1 MLLKLIMEAALPERQ
16 IQVLHEVGQGLG
28 QVLNLEQAL
37 EALHQ
42 ILCRSTSLKHV
53 SVTLKD
59 PENGQWHCRASR
71 DLLPEGQSRA
81 GCRPGEG
88 LPGSILMT
96 AQPFVIPARG
106 QEPLLVNQ
114 TRARQLPKEQISFI
128 GVPLLRH
135 GSPLGVLLVDR
146 LFGGQV
152 SLEEDVRFLSI
163 MAALLSPFLGPE
175 ELERVGEESLE
186 LENPALRLEL
196 SGKARNFSI
205 VGQSPAILK
214 AQQLLTKLAPGRAPV
229 LLIGES
235 GTGKA
240 LMARMTH
247 ALSPRARYPFLKINC
262 ASLPENLL
270 AAELLGYEKDAIPGA
285 VKARPGRLEE
295 ADGGSIFLEEIAAL
309 PLNLQAGLVRFL
321 QEMEIQ
327 RLGSSRTRKVD
338 VRLLADTFQ
347 DLDAAV
353 QAGSFRED
361 LYYLLSHGSVR
372 IPPLR
377 ERRPDIPLLLN
388 HFLDKVSKENGQRFY
403 LTQEAL
409 EILQDYAWPG
419 NVREMENL
427 VERLG
432 MVVAG
437 PEIGVKDLP
446 PYLAPARKAQAADQA
461 FLARLKDMEKREI
474 LAALERNRWIQSQ
487 AAMDLGL
494 TLRQIGY
501 RVKQFGLETFIKEQR
516 GQNRSE

>member
-1 MLLKLIMEAALPERQ
+1 MEAEAALPELQ
-16 IQVLHEVGQGLG
+16 IQVLCEVGQALG
-28 QVLNLEQAL
+28 QALSLEQAL
-37 EALHQ
+37 EALHE
-42 ILCRSTSLKHV
+42 ILCRSTSLKHA

-59 PENGQWHCRASR
+59 PENGQWRCRASR

-88 LPGSILMT
+88 LAGSLLMT
-96 AQPFVIPARG
+96 AQPFAIPAMG
-106 QEPLLVNQ
+106 QEPVFFNQ
-114 TRARQLPKEQISFI
+114 TQARQLHKEQISFI

-146 LFGGQV
+146 LFGDQV
-152 SLEEDVRFLSI
+152 SLEEDVRFLI
-163 MAALLSPFLGPE
+163 IVAALLSPFLDPE
-175 ELERVGEESLE
+175 KTERVGEKSLE
-186 LENPALRLEL
+186 LENPSLRLEL
-196 SGKARNFSI
+196 SGKARNFFI

-247 ALSPRARYPFLKINC
+247 ELSPRARYPFLKINC

-295 ADGGSIFLEEIAAL
+295 ADGGSIFLEEIREL
-309 PLNLQAGLVRFL
+309 PLNLQARLVRFL

-327 RLGSSRTRKVD
+327 RLGSSRARKVD

-347 DLDAAV
+347 DLDDAV

-377 ERRPDIPLLLN
+377 ERRQDIPFLLN
-388 HFLDKVSKENGQRFY
+388 HFLDKVSKENGHRFY

-409 EILQDYAWPG
+409 EVLHDYAWPG

-446 PYLAPARKAQAADQA
+446 PYLAPARKAQAAEQA

-501 RVKQFGLETFIKEQR
+501 RVKQFGLERFIKEQR
-516 GQNRSE
+516 GHSRSE